1 MTAAVLNTRIGEVE
15 NKILDHTKYIAT
27 FEFGKSA
34 GSIFHRNLKQT
45 NLAKN
50 SNNNTCFTMCWQK

>member
-15 NKILDHTKYIAT
+15 NKILDHAKYIAT

-45 NLAKN
+45 NSAKN